1 MSENTTQAQHL
12 TELDFDISKI
22 PNQLEQIGKMTQKY
36 AEEISNNFLRT
47 TSDFVDFDKM
57 ANQLSGSAPTFK
69 RASEEVRQAIEGSF
83 SDLTGEQSIISD
95 IFSKEDIDE
104 AKKRLLSLLSAY
116 GRISKVKIDTD
127 SDNDTL
133 KAAVTSIDD
142 YGRSITEV
150 FKLQKQQLD
159 NATDSAEEYA
169 SAWQKVSSSITE
181 NREQQRKN
189 AEMQEKQIK
198 KNIAFLDAQIERQ
211 KDLTNKYSLNIGENS
226 DIAYQSKVLQG
237 QLEIIRNHV
246 QATKEFSEVEEKRIS
261 LISQKNKELERRYQV
276 EIKSERELAKEIETY
291 QKQKDDFYKRNI
303 SQFDLEIEKRKEES
317 RAFSQA
323 LREQMENEAQREKSL
338 KKNIDFI
345 DNLIEKQKDLNAKY
359 TVRHG
364 EDSKIAKDTR
374 EIQKQ
379 LEIIREQVKESKNFT
394 ESEKQRTEELI
405 KQSRELERQSK
416 TVTSDKPNTFLKSLD
431 AVKFLAVQKGAYLAE
446 EAIQKTLE
454 TLKSVEDQVVEITR
468 VFSDA
473 NVDMGNF
480 SKSMFNLAT
489 TYGRSFEDA
498 GEVVLRFAQAGEN
511 AEDSLKLAE
520 TALLAL
526 NTAELDVENSTNSL
540 IGIMQQ
546 WKMENEDFPLLI
558 DKINYTADNFAVT
571 SQDLVDGLLRSSSAA
586 KNAKLSFDETIG
598 VLTAM
603 REASGRTG
611 REVGNAL
618 NTLITYTQKAQMDGT
633 LEGLGFNVYTDKNKQ
648 TLKSVLD
655 MWKEMS
661 EVVTSGN
668 EDIVDALM
676 EQSDATSLLSDE
688 VANYAGL
695 TDELAKIRET
705 ENQLNKEAIT
715 DMEKQEI
722 YETGKTLRRNYF
734 IALLN
739 NMNKAQRVTND
750 LMYAEGH
757 SMNENAKYMDTL
769 TAKYNI
775 FIGSLREL
783 AQQAGESGLTDLAK
797 DALDLATGFNQ
808 MLKSVGGAQ
817 TALGIIL
824 SIILQIKSAKI
835 SEWTDD
841 LVSSISNVAK
851 ASKNLIP
858 AMQTAYKSGG
868 AFKAVMTGLWN
879 INPLRWYTTLTLAYT
894 GITAAIKKANEEA
907 EKNRQEIIENAK
919 AEQQRVKSLSE
930 LEAKYN
936 ALASVENRTAEQD
949 RAMLETSERL
959 KSSLGDRAKVLE
971 GLTVGTGEYNQKL
984 REQIE
989 LEENALKNSLISATN
1004 AAKESLEASI
1014 KSDAFGGIAGKL
1026 GFRDIGISLPIDE
1039 LYNDAGK
1046 LTEVGEALS
1055 KVMGGFAEI
1064 NTQLMGE
1071 KSGVPIL
1078 NRIFAPDDNSADEI
1092 LEYYD
1097 ALMLSKQALDAMT
1110 EGMSES
1116 EREAVLA
1123 SDSYNKIEDELSR
1136 LQQEGKVAAVVQAEV
1151 NKAFL
1156 DLKDSIPDSA
1166 SGFDEFIDKV
1176 MQSTGLGDSFKGVV
1190 EEMASQ
1196 SIPAFKNAVDE
1207 STGSVNELTE
1217 AQNRAAGAAKLL
1229 QDASQ
1234 AVDDLQSAYSTLIGV
1249 VDEYNQNGFV
1259 TVDTLQSLL
1268 SLSPQYIATLVNENG
1283 QLQLNREAYEKL
1295 AQAEYN
1301 EMYQATVRQ
1310 ALNIAVQFQEEQEAI
1325 DFFRGSVDATADST
1339 SVLTQALI
1347 EEGAAMLQSKG
1358 WTEEATTAME
1368 EYINTVGQIIG
1379 SVSKNFERSFP
1390 KPSGATRAYKAA
1402 STAAKSYY
1410 DQETEAFERM
1420 NRMGQKTTQQVVDFY
1435 RSMTKSGKVS
1445 ASERLKAEEKLFDA
1459 IKKQIQESLKLQ
1471 IEALNKQKQAINSV
1485 ADAQIEALNNRKES
1499 IENSYDSQRESLE
1512 SQKQAIEDAAN
1523 AELKQLDRVQ
1533 KAKDRA
1539 REREEYLRN
1548 RSEILE
1554 DLDSAKRR
1562 SGVDARRAEREA
1574 QKKLE
1579 ELDREYQE
1587 KLEDYDIEDQREA
1600 IEANKEAQLKAIEE
1614 QMEALDRWHDSSI
1627 ESIEDSIEA
1636 VEKQKEADLKA
1647 IDEKIDALNE
1657 KFSEQQ
1663 INMLAYQAMTNE
1675 ELYNQYV
1682 SQFIEPMANGM
1693 YDGFVQANDLM
1704 VDASVDYAQTMRS
1717 VYESELIQPITEEL
1731 SMMGNIIT
1739 EYSSKMSTMR
1749 KQLAEVES
1757 ASSERNAS
1765 SKSEYFNSR
1774 NELSVTNNN
1783 AIYNQFDANKM
1794 MNKVLGNVTDMFY
1807 KKKR

>member
-12 TELDFDISKI
+12 TELDFDVSKI
-22 PNQLEQIGKMTQKY
+22 PNQLEQIGKMTQSY
-36 AEEISNNFLRT
+36 AEEISNNFQRT
-47 TSDFVDFDKM
+47 TADLMDFTKV
-57 ANQLSGSAPTFK
+57 ANQLSGSAPAFK
-69 RASEEVRQAIEGSF
+69 RASEEVKQAIEGSF
-83 SDLTGEQSIISD
+83 SDLTGNQSIISN

-104 AKKRLLSLLSAY
+104 AKERLLSLLSVY

-127 SDNDTL
+127 GDSNTL

-142 YGRSITEV
+142 YGRSITKV
-150 FKLQKQQLD
+150 FKLQKKEIE
-159 NATDSAEEYA
+159 NAESDAKEY
-169 SAWQKVSSSITE
+169 SSVWEKVSSSITE
-181 NREQQRKN
+181 NKEQQRKN

-246 QATKEFSEVEEKRIS
+246 QLTKEFSEVEEKRIS

-276 EIKSERELAKEIETY
+276 EIKSERELAKEIETH

-303 SQFDLEIEKRKEES
+303 SQIDLEIEKRKEES

-359 TVRHG
+359 TSKHG
-364 EDSKIAKDTR
+364 EYSEFAKETR
-374 EIQKQ
+374 ELQKQ
-379 LEIIREQVKESKNFT
+379 LEIIKEQVEKNKEFT
-394 ESEKQRTEELI
+394 ESEKKQTEEII

-416 TVTSDKPNTFLKSLD
+416 TFTPDKPNTFLKSLD

-446 EAIQKTLE
+446 EAIQKTFE

-526 NTAELDVENSTNSL
+526 NTAELDVESSTNSL

-586 KNAKLSFDETIG
+586 KNAKMSFDETIG

-611 REVGNAL
+611 KEVGNAL

-633 LEGLGFNVYTDKNKQ
+633 LEGIGFNVYTDKNKQ
-648 TLKSVLD
+648 ALKSVLD

-739 NMNKAQRVTND
+739 NMNKAQEVTNE
-750 LMYAEGH
+750 LTKAEGH

-808 MLKSVGGAQ
+808 MLMSVGGAE

-894 GITAAIKKANEEA
+894 GITAAIKKSNEEA

-936 ALASVENRTAEQD
+936 ALAGVESRTAEQD
-949 RAMLETSERL
+949 QAMLETSEKL
-959 KSSLGDRAKVLE
+959 KSSLGDRAKALE
-971 GLTVGTGEYNQKL
+971 GLTVGTSEYNQKL

-989 LEENALKNSLISATN
+989 LEENSLKNSLISATK

-1014 KSDAFGGIAGKL
+1014 KSDSFGGIAGAL
-1026 GFRDIGISLPIDE
+1026 GFKDIGISLPTQE
-1039 LYNDAGK
+1039 LYEADG
-1046 LTEVGEALS
+1046 ALS
-1055 KVMGGFAEI
+1055 SIGNSLSEIMGGFSDMQSRWGDGGI
-1064 NTQLMGE
+1064 G
-1071 KSGVPIL
+1071 KF
-1078 NRIFAPDDNSADEI
+1078 FAPDDNTADEI

-1097 ALMLSKQALDAMT
+1097 ALMLSKQALNAMT

-1116 EREAVLA
+1116 EREAFLA
-1123 SDSYNKIEDELSR
+1123 SETYRAISEELSK
-1136 LQQEGKVAAVVQAEV
+1136 LEQEGKVAAVVQAEV

-1156 DLKDSIPDSA
+1156 DLKGSIPDSA
-1166 SGFDEFIDKV
+1166 SGFDEFVDKV
-1176 MQSTGLGDSFKGVV
+1176 MESTGLGESFKGVV
-1190 EEMASQ
+1190 EEMAKQ
-1196 SIPAFKNAVDE
+1196 TIPVFKSAVDE
-1207 STGSVNELTE
+1207 ASGSVSELTE

-1229 QDASQ
+1229 QDASK

-1249 VDEYNQNGFV
+1249 VNEYNQNGFV

-1268 SLSPQYIATLVNENG
+1268 SLSPQYIATLIDENG
-1283 QLQLNREAYEKL
+1283 QLQLNTEAYEKL

-1325 DFFRGSVDATADST
+1325 DFFRGSVDSAADST

-1347 EEGAAMLQSKG
+1347 QEGAAMLQSKG
-1358 WTEEATTAME
+1358 WTEEATAAME
-1368 EYINTVGQIIG
+1368 DYINTVGKIIG

-1435 RSMTKSGKVS
+1435 RSMTKSGKIS

-1471 IEALNKQKQAINSV
+1471 IAALNKQKDAINSL
-1485 ADAQIEALNNRKES
+1485 ADSQIESLNNRKES
-1499 IENSYDSQRESLE
+1499 IEDSYDSQRESLE
-1512 SQKQAIEDAAN
+1512 SQKQAIEDAAD

-1539 REREEYLRN
+1539 REREDYLRN

-1614 QMEALDRWHDSSI
+1614 QMDALDRWHDSSI

-1731 SMMGNIIT
+1731 SMMGNIVN
-1739 EYSSKMSTMR
+1739 EYSSKISGIK

-1757 ASSERNAS
+1757 SKKPNMA

>member
-69 RASEEVRQAIEGSF
+69 RASEEVRQAIEGGF
-83 SDLTGEQSIISD
+83 SDLTEEQSIISD

-104 AKKRLLSLLSAY
+104 AKERLLSLLSVY

-150 FKLQKQQLD
+150 FKLQKRQID
-159 NATDSAEEYA
+159 NAKDDVKEYA
-169 SAWQKVSSSITE
+169 SVWQKVSSSITE

-198 KNIAFLDAQIERQ
+198 KNISFLDAQ
-211 KDLTNKYSLNIGENS
+211 
-226 DIAYQSKVLQG
+226 
-237 QLEIIRNHV
+237 
-246 QATKEFSEVEEKRIS
+246 
-261 LISQKNKELERRYQV
+261 
-276 EIKSERELAKEIETY
+276 
-291 QKQKDDFYKRNI
+291 
-303 SQFDLEIEKRKEES
+303 
-317 RAFSQA
+317 
-323 LREQMENEAQREKSL
+323 
-338 KKNIDFI
+338 
-345 DNLIEKQKDLNAKY
+345 IEKQKDLNAKY

-446 EAIQKTLE
+446 EAIQKTFE

-489 TYGRSFEDA
+489 SYGRSFEDA

-540 IGIMQQ
+540 IGIMRQ

-648 TLKSVLD
+648 ALKSVLD

-668 EDIVDALM
+668 KDIVDALM

-783 AQQAGESGLTDLAK
+783 AQQAGESGLMDLAK
-797 DALDLATGFNQ
+797 DALDLATGFNH
-808 MLKSVGGAQ
+808 MLKSIGGVE
-817 TALGIIL
+817 TALGIFL
-824 SIILQIKSAKI
+824 SIILQIKSADI
-835 SEWTDD
+835 SKWTEGLYEKVFDVG
-841 LVSSISNVAK
+841 VSFEK
-851 ASKNLIP
+851 
-858 AMQTAYKSGG
+858 
-868 AFKAVMTGLWN
+868 
-879 INPLRWYTTLTLAYT
+879 LTLEMKKAQKAGGTFSAIATGITKIPITSWVSAGILVYT

-959 KSSLGDRAKVLE
+959 KSSLGDRAKALE

-989 LEENALKNSLISATN
+989 LSNEASRVELQKGLDSAR
-1004 AAKESLEASI
+1004 ESLEASL
-1014 KSDAFGGIAGKL
+1014 KSTALGGIAGKL
-1026 GFRDIGISLPIDE
+1026 GVYRGDLSYTVRLTNVDE
-1039 LYNDAGK
+1039 VEETTGK
-1046 LTEVGEALS
+1046 LTELGQILSDLGLIEGERKPGQS
-1055 KVMGGFAEI
+1055 WTI
-1064 NTQLMGE
+1064 
-1071 KSGVPIL
+1071 VPDSL
-1078 NRIFAPDDNSADEI
+1078 DSDGM

-1097 ALMLSKQALDAMT
+1097 SVSKALEKVDELGES
-1110 EGMSES
+1110 MSEAEIS
-1116 EREAVLA
+1116 AITSSSTYKSLTEIL
-1123 SDSYNKIEDELSR
+1123 KTMDE
-1136 LQQEGKVAAVVQAEV
+1136 EGKVAAVVQAEV

-1190 EEMASQ
+1190 EKMASQ
-1196 SIPAFKNAVDE
+1196 SIPVFKNAVDE
-1207 STGSVNELTE
+1207 ASGSVNELTE

-1325 DFFRGSVDATADST
+1325 DFFRGSVDQTTDST
-1339 SVLTQALI
+1339 SALTQALI
-1347 EEGAAMLQSKG
+1347 QEGAAMLQSKG

-1512 SQKQAIEDAAN
+1512 SQKQAIEDAAD

-1554 DLDSAKRR
+1554 DLDSARRR

-1627 ESIEDSIEA
+1627 ESIEDSIKA

-1647 IDEKIDALNE
+1647 IDEKINALNE

-1757 ASSERNAS
+1757 ASNERNAS

>member
-36 AEEISNNFLRT
+36 AEEISDNFRRM

-69 RASEEVRQAIEGSF
+69 RASEEVRQAIEGGF

-104 AKKRLLSLLSAY
+104 AKERLLSLLSVY

-133 KAAVTSIDD
+133 KATVISIDD

-169 SAWQKVSSSITE
+169 SVWQKVSSSITE

-323 LREQMENEAQREKSL
+323 LREQMENEAQREKTL
-338 KKNIDFI
+338 KKNIAFI

-364 EDSKIAKDTR
+364 EDSQIAKETR
-374 EIQKQ
+374 ELQKQ
-379 LEIIREQVKESKNFT
+379 LEIIKEQIEKNKEFT
-394 ESEKQRTEELI
+394 ESEKKQTEEII

-416 TVTSDKPNTFLKSLD
+416 TFTPDKPNTFLKSLD

-446 EAIQKTLE
+446 EAIQKTFE

-489 TYGRSFEDA
+489 SYGRSFEDA

-540 IGIMQQ
+540 IGIMRQ

-648 TLKSVLD
+648 ALKSVLD

-661 EVVTSGN
+661 AVVTSGN
-668 EDIVDALM
+668 KDIVDALM

-739 NMNKAQRVTND
+739 SMNKAQEVTNE
-750 LMYAEGH
+750 LTKAEGH

-783 AQQAGESGLTDLAK
+783 AQQAGESGLMDLAK

-808 MLKSVGGAQ
+808 MLKSVGGVE
-817 TALGIIL
+817 TALGIFL

-835 SEWTDD
+835 SEWTED
-841 LVSSISNVAK
+841 LTKSVLGVGKSF
-851 ASKNLIP
+851 KNLSVV
-858 AMQTAYKSGG
+858 MNTAYKSGG
-868 AFKAVMTGLWN
+868 AFGAIATGITKIPIGSWLAVG
-879 INPLRWYTTLTLAYT
+879 TLAYT

-919 AEQQRVKSLSE
+919 AEQQRANSLSE

-936 ALASVENRTAEQD
+936 ALASVESRTAEQD
-949 RAMLETSERL
+949 REMLEVNERL

-989 LEENALKNSLISATN
+989 LEKNALKNSLVDAITAS
-1004 AAKESLEASI
+1004 KESLEASI
-1014 KSDAFGGIAGKL
+1014 KSDSFGGISGAL
-1026 GFRDIGISLPIDE
+1026 GFKDIGISLPTQE
-1039 LYNDAGK
+1039 LYEADGALSNIGKSLSEIMGSFSDMKSRWGDAGIGK
-1046 LTEVGEALS
+1046 
-1055 KVMGGFAEI
+1055 F
-1064 NTQLMGE
+1064 
-1071 KSGVPIL
+1071 
-1078 NRIFAPDDNSADEI
+1078 FAPDDSTADSI
-1092 LEYYD
+1092 MQYYD
-1097 ALMLSKQALDAMT
+1097 SLSLSKQALDAMT

-1116 EREAVLA
+1116 EREAFLA
-1123 SDSYNKIEDELSR
+1123 SETYRAVSDELSR
-1136 LQQEGKVAAVVQAEV
+1136 LEQEGKVAAVVQAEV

-1166 SGFDEFIDKV
+1166 SGFNEFIDKV
-1176 MQSTGLGDSFKGVV
+1176 MQSTGLGESFRGVV
-1190 EEMASQ
+1190 EQMASQ

-1217 AQNRAAGAAKLL
+1217 AQNKAAGAAKLL
-1229 QDASQ
+1229 QDASK

-1325 DFFRGSVDATADST
+1325 DFFRGSVDQTTDST
-1339 SVLTQALI
+1339 SALTQALI
-1347 EEGAAMLQSKG
+1347 QEGAAMLQSKG

-1512 SQKQAIEDAAN
+1512 SQKQAIEDAAD

-1627 ESIEDSIEA
+1627 ESIEDSIKA

-1647 IDEKIDALNE
+1647 IDEKINALNE

-1757 ASSERNAS
+1757 ASNERNAS

>member
-12 TELDFDISKI
+12 TELDFDVSKI

-57 ANQLSGSAPTFK
+57 ANQLSGSVPTFK

-83 SDLTGEQSIISD
+83 SDLTGEQSVISN
-95 IFSKEDIDE
+95 IFSKEDIDK
-104 AKKRLLSLLSAY
+104 AKEELLDLLSAY

-150 FKLQKQQLD
+150 FKLQKRQID
-159 NATDSAEEYA
+159 NAKDDVKEYA
-169 SAWQKVSSSITE
+169 SVWQKVSGSITE

-198 KNIAFLDAQIERQ
+198 KNISFLDAQ
-211 KDLTNKYSLNIGENS
+211 
-226 DIAYQSKVLQG
+226 
-237 QLEIIRNHV
+237 
-246 QATKEFSEVEEKRIS
+246 
-261 LISQKNKELERRYQV
+261 
-276 EIKSERELAKEIETY
+276 
-291 QKQKDDFYKRNI
+291 
-303 SQFDLEIEKRKEES
+303 
-317 RAFSQA
+317 
-323 LREQMENEAQREKSL
+323 
-338 KKNIDFI
+338 
-345 DNLIEKQKDLNAKY
+345 IEKQKDLNAKY
-359 TVRHG
+359 TSKHG
-364 EDSKIAKDTR
+364 EYSEFAKETR
-374 EIQKQ
+374 ELQKQ
-379 LEIIREQVKESKNFT
+379 LEIIKEQVEKNKEFT
-394 ESEKQRTEELI
+394 ESEKKQTEEII

-446 EAIQKTLE
+446 EAIQKTFE

-511 AEDSLKLAE
+511 AEDSLKFAE

-648 TLKSVLD
+648 ALKSVLD

-661 EVVTSGN
+661 AVVTSGN
-668 EDIVDALM
+668 EGIVDALM

-739 NMNKAQRVTND
+739 NMNKAQEVTNE
-750 LMYAEGH
+750 LTKAEGH

-783 AQQAGESGLTDLAK
+783 AQQAGESGLMDLAK

-808 MLKSVGGAQ
+808 MLKSVGGAE
-817 TALGIIL
+817 TALGIVL
-824 SIILQIKSAKI
+824 SIILKIKSAKI
-835 SEWTDD
+835 SEWTNGLKDSLLD
-841 LVSSISNVAK
+841 TGKGFKDFIWYLSTAQKEMGNFKGTAFALSGIPI
-851 ASKNLIP
+851 ASWL
-858 AMQTAYKSGG
+858 
-868 AFKAVMTGLWN
+868 AVG
-879 INPLRWYTTLTLAYT
+879 TLAYT
-894 GITAAIKKANEEA
+894 GITAAIKKSNEEA

-919 AEQQRVKSLSE
+919 AEQQRANSLSE

-936 ALASVENRTAEQD
+936 ALASVESRTAEQD
-949 RAMLETSERL
+949 REMLEVNERL

-989 LEENALKNSLISATN
+989 LEKNALKNSLVGAITAS
-1004 AAKESLEASI
+1004 KESLEASI
-1014 KSDAFGGIAGKL
+1014 KSDSFGGISGAL
-1026 GFRDIGISLPIDE
+1026 GFKDIGISLPTQE
-1039 LYNDAGK
+1039 LYEADGALSNIGKSLSEIMGSFSDMKSRWGDAGIGK
-1046 LTEVGEALS
+1046 
-1055 KVMGGFAEI
+1055 F
-1064 NTQLMGE
+1064 
-1071 KSGVPIL
+1071 
-1078 NRIFAPDDNSADEI
+1078 FAPDDSTADSI
-1092 LEYYD
+1092 MQYYD
-1097 ALMLSKQALDAMT
+1097 SLSLSKQALDAMT
-1110 EGMSES
+1110 EGISES
-1116 EREAVLA
+1116 EREAFLA
-1123 SDSYNKIEDELSR
+1123 SETYRAVSDELSR
-1136 LQQEGKVAAVVQAEV
+1136 LEREGKVAAVAQAEI
-1151 NKAFL
+1151 NQAFL

-1176 MQSTGLGDSFKGVV
+1176 MQSTGLGESFRSVV
-1190 EEMASQ
+1190 EQMASQ
-1196 SIPAFKNAVDE
+1196 SIPVFKNAVDE
-1207 STGSVNELTE
+1207 ASGSVSELTE

-1229 QDASQ
+1229 QDASK

-1325 DFFRGSVDATADST
+1325 DFFRGSVDKTADST

-1347 EEGAAMLQSKG
+1347 QEGAAMLQSKG

-1512 SQKQAIEDAAN
+1512 SQKQAIEDAAD

-1627 ESIEDSIEA
+1627 ESIEDSIKA
-1636 VEKQKEADLKA
+1636 IEKQKEADLKA

-1757 ASSERNAS
+1757 ASNERNAS

>member
-83 SDLTGEQSIISD
+83 SDLTGEQSIISN

-104 AKKRLLSLLSAY
+104 AKERLLSLLSVY

-150 FKLQKQQLD
+150 FKLQKRQID
-159 NATDSAEEYA
+159 NAKDDVKEYA
-169 SAWQKVSSSITE
+169 SVWQKVSSSITE

-198 KNIAFLDAQIERQ
+198 KNISFLDAQ
-211 KDLTNKYSLNIGENS
+211 
-226 DIAYQSKVLQG
+226 
-237 QLEIIRNHV
+237 
-246 QATKEFSEVEEKRIS
+246 
-261 LISQKNKELERRYQV
+261 
-276 EIKSERELAKEIETY
+276 
-291 QKQKDDFYKRNI
+291 
-303 SQFDLEIEKRKEES
+303 
-317 RAFSQA
+317 
-323 LREQMENEAQREKSL
+323 
-338 KKNIDFI
+338 
-345 DNLIEKQKDLNAKY
+345 IEKQKDLNAKY
-359 TVRHG
+359 TSKHG
-364 EDSKIAKDTR
+364 EYSEFAKETR
-374 EIQKQ
+374 ELQKQ
-379 LEIIREQVKESKNFT
+379 LEIIKEQVEKNKEFT
-394 ESEKQRTEELI
+394 ESEKKQTEEII

-416 TVTSDKPNTFLKSLD
+416 TFTPDKPNTFLKSLD

-446 EAIQKTLE
+446 EAIQKTFE

-540 IGIMQQ
+540 IGIMRQ

-648 TLKSVLD
+648 ALKSVLD

-668 EDIVDALM
+668 KDIVDALM

-783 AQQAGESGLTDLAK
+783 AQQAGESGLMDLAK

-808 MLKSVGGAQ
+808 MLMSVGGVE
-817 TALGIIL
+817 TALGIFL
-824 SIILQIKSAKI
+824 SIILQIKSADI
-835 SEWTDD
+835 SKWAEGLYEKVFDVG
-841 LVSSISNVAK
+841 VSFEK
-851 ASKNLIP
+851 
-858 AMQTAYKSGG
+858 
-868 AFKAVMTGLWN
+868 
-879 INPLRWYTTLTLAYT
+879 LTLEMKKAQKAGGTFSAIATGITKIPITSWVSAGILVYT

-949 RAMLETSERL
+949 RAMLETNERL

-989 LEENALKNSLISATN
+989 LSNEASRVELQKGLDSAR
-1004 AAKESLEASI
+1004 ESLEASL
-1014 KSDAFGGIAGKL
+1014 KSTALGGIAGKL
-1026 GFRDIGISLPIDE
+1026 GVYRGDLSYTVRLTNVDE
-1039 LYNDAGK
+1039 VEETTGK
-1046 LTEVGEALS
+1046 LTELGQILSDLGLIEGERKPGQS
-1055 KVMGGFAEI
+1055 WTI
-1064 NTQLMGE
+1064 
-1071 KSGVPIL
+1071 VPDSL
-1078 NRIFAPDDNSADEI
+1078 DSDGM

-1097 ALMLSKQALDAMT
+1097 SVSKALEKVDELGES
-1110 EGMSES
+1110 MSEAEIS
-1116 EREAVLA
+1116 AITSSSTYKSLTEIL
-1123 SDSYNKIEDELSR
+1123 KTMDE
-1136 LQQEGKVAAVVQAEV
+1136 EGKVAAVVQAEV

-1166 SGFDEFIDKV
+1166 SGFNEFIDKV
-1176 MQSTGLGDSFKGVV
+1176 MQSTGLGKSFRGVV
-1190 EEMASQ
+1190 EKMASQ
-1196 SIPAFKNAVDE
+1196 SIPVFKNAVDE
-1207 STGSVNELTE
+1207 ASGSVSELTE

-1229 QDASQ
+1229 QDASK

-1325 DFFRGSVDATADST
+1325 DFFRGSVDQTTDST
-1339 SVLTQALI
+1339 SALTQALI
-1347 EEGAAMLQSKG
+1347 QEGAAMLQSKG

-1512 SQKQAIEDAAN
+1512 SQKQAIEDAAD

-1627 ESIEDSIEA
+1627 ESIEDSIKA

-1647 IDEKIDALNE
+1647 IDEKINALNE

>member
-12 TELDFDISKI
+12 TELDFDVSKI

-36 AEEISNNFLRT
+36 AEEISNNFRRT

-57 ANQLSGSAPTFK
+57 ANQLSGSTPTFK

-104 AKKRLLSLLSAY
+104 AKERLLSLLSVY

-127 SDNDTL
+127 SENDTL

-169 SAWQKVSSSITE
+169 SVWQKVSSSITE

-198 KNIAFLDAQIERQ
+198 KNISFLDAQ
-211 KDLTNKYSLNIGENS
+211 
-226 DIAYQSKVLQG
+226 
-237 QLEIIRNHV
+237 
-246 QATKEFSEVEEKRIS
+246 
-261 LISQKNKELERRYQV
+261 
-276 EIKSERELAKEIETY
+276 
-291 QKQKDDFYKRNI
+291 
-303 SQFDLEIEKRKEES
+303 
-317 RAFSQA
+317 
-323 LREQMENEAQREKSL
+323 
-338 KKNIDFI
+338 
-345 DNLIEKQKDLNAKY
+345 IEKQKDLNAKY
-359 TVRHG
+359 TSKHG
-364 EDSKIAKDTR
+364 EYSEFAKETR
-374 EIQKQ
+374 ELQKQ
-379 LEIIREQVKESKNFT
+379 LEIIKEQVEKNKEFT
-394 ESEKQRTEELI
+394 ESEKKQTEEII

-416 TVTSDKPNTFLKSLD
+416 TFTPDKPNTFLKSLD

-446 EAIQKTLE
+446 EAIQKTFE

-489 TYGRSFEDA
+489 SYGRSFEDA

-540 IGIMQQ
+540 IGIMRQ

-648 TLKSVLD
+648 ALKSVLD

-668 EDIVDALM
+668 KDIVDALM

-739 NMNKAQRVTND
+739 SMNKAQEVTNE
-750 LMYAEGH
+750 LTKAEGH

-783 AQQAGESGLTDLAK
+783 AQQAGESGLMDLAK

-808 MLKSVGGAQ
+808 MLKSIGGVE
-817 TALGIIL
+817 TALGIFL
-824 SIILQIKSAKI
+824 SIILQIKSADI
-835 SEWTDD
+835 SKWTEGLYEKVFDVG
-841 LVSSISNVAK
+841 VSFEK
-851 ASKNLIP
+851 
-858 AMQTAYKSGG
+858 
-868 AFKAVMTGLWN
+868 
-879 INPLRWYTTLTLAYT
+879 LTLEMKKAQKAGGTFSAIATGITKIPITSWVSAGILVYT

-930 LEAKYN
+930 LESKYN
-936 ALASVENRTAEQD
+936 ALASVESRTAEQD
-949 RAMLETSERL
+949 REMLETSERL

-989 LEENALKNSLISATN
+989 LSNEASRVELQKGLDSAR
-1004 AAKESLEASI
+1004 ESLEASL
-1014 KSDAFGGIAGKL
+1014 KSTALGGIAGKL
-1026 GFRDIGISLPIDE
+1026 GVYRGDLSYTVRLTNVDE
-1039 LYNDAGK
+1039 VEETTGK
-1046 LTEVGEALS
+1046 LTELGQILSDLGLIEGERKPGQS
-1055 KVMGGFAEI
+1055 WTI
-1064 NTQLMGE
+1064 
-1071 KSGVPIL
+1071 
-1078 NRIFAPDDNSADEI
+1078 APDSLDSDGM

-1097 ALMLSKQALDAMT
+1097 SVSRALEKVDELGES
-1110 EGMSES
+1110 MSEAEIS
-1116 EREAVLA
+1116 AITSSSTYKSLTEIL
-1123 SDSYNKIEDELSR
+1123 KTMDE
-1136 LQQEGKVAAVVQAEV
+1136 EGKVAAVVQAEV

-1166 SGFDEFIDKV
+1166 SGFNEFIDKV
-1176 MQSTGLGDSFKGVV
+1176 MQSTGLGESFRGVV
-1190 EEMASQ
+1190 EQMASQ

-1229 QDASQ
+1229 QDASK

-1325 DFFRGSVDATADST
+1325 DFFRGSVDQTTDST
-1339 SVLTQALI
+1339 SALTQALI
-1347 EEGAAMLQSKG
+1347 QEGAAMLQSKG

-1512 SQKQAIEDAAN
+1512 SQKQAIEDAAD

-1627 ESIEDSIEA
+1627 ESIEDSIKA

-1647 IDEKIDALNE
+1647 IDEKINALNE

-1757 ASSERNAS
+1757 ASNERNAS

>member
-36 AEEISNNFLRT
+36 AEEISNNFQRT
-47 TSDFVDFDKM
+47 TTDFMDFNKL

-69 RASEEVRQAIEGSF
+69 RASEEVRQAIEGGF

-104 AKKRLLSLLSAY
+104 AKERLLSLLSVY

-159 NATDSAEEYA
+159 NATDDAEEYA
-169 SAWQKVSSSITE
+169 SVWQKVSSSIIE

-198 KNIAFLDAQIERQ
+198 KNIAFLDAQIE
-211 KDLTNKYSLNIGENS
+211 
-226 DIAYQSKVLQG
+226 
-237 QLEIIRNHV
+237 
-246 QATKEFSEVEEKRIS
+246 
-261 LISQKNKELERRYQV
+261 
-276 EIKSERELAKEIETY
+276 
-291 QKQKDDFYKRNI
+291 
-303 SQFDLEIEKRKEES
+303 
-317 RAFSQA
+317 
-323 LREQMENEAQREKSL
+323 
-338 KKNIDFI
+338 
-345 DNLIEKQKDLNAKY
+345 KQKDLNAKY
-359 TVRHG
+359 TSKHG
-364 EDSKIAKDTR
+364 EYSEFAKETR
-374 EIQKQ
+374 ELQKQ
-379 LEIIREQVKESKNFT
+379 LEIIKEQVEKNKEFT
-394 ESEKQRTEELI
+394 ESEKKQTEEII

-416 TVTSDKPNTFLKSLD
+416 TFTPDKPNTFLKSLD

-446 EAIQKTLE
+446 EAIQKTFE

-473 NVDMGNF
+473 NVDMSNF

-489 TYGRSFEDA
+489 SYGRSFEDA

-540 IGIMQQ
+540 IGIMRQ

-648 TLKSVLD
+648 ALKSVLD

-661 EVVTSGN
+661 AVVTSGN

-739 NMNKAQRVTND
+739 SMNKAQEVTNE
-750 LMYAEGH
+750 LTKAEGH

-783 AQQAGESGLTDLAK
+783 AQQAGESGLMDLAK

-808 MLKSVGGAQ
+808 MLKSVGGVE
-817 TALGIIL
+817 TALGIFL
-824 SIILQIKSAKI
+824 SIILQIKSADI
-835 SEWTDD
+835 SKWTEGLYEKVFDVG
-841 LVSSISNVAK
+841 VSFEK
-851 ASKNLIP
+851 
-858 AMQTAYKSGG
+858 
-868 AFKAVMTGLWN
+868 
-879 INPLRWYTTLTLAYT
+879 LTLEMKKAQKAGGTFSAIATGITKIPITSWVSAGILVYT

-989 LEENALKNSLISATN
+989 LSNEASRVELQKGLDSAR
-1004 AAKESLEASI
+1004 ESLEASL
-1014 KSDAFGGIAGKL
+1014 KSTALGGIAGKL
-1026 GFRDIGISLPIDE
+1026 GVYRGDLSYTVRLTNVDE
-1039 LYNDAGK
+1039 VEETTGK
-1046 LTEVGEALS
+1046 LTELGQILSDLGLIEGERKPGQS
-1055 KVMGGFAEI
+1055 WTI
-1064 NTQLMGE
+1064 
-1071 KSGVPIL
+1071 VPDSL
-1078 NRIFAPDDNSADEI
+1078 DSDGM

-1097 ALMLSKQALDAMT
+1097 SVSKALEKVDELGES
-1110 EGMSES
+1110 MSEAEIS
-1116 EREAVLA
+1116 AITSSSTYKSLTEIL
-1123 SDSYNKIEDELSR
+1123 KTMDE
-1136 LQQEGKVAAVVQAEV
+1136 EGKVAAVVQAEV

-1166 SGFDEFIDKV
+1166 SGFNEFIDKV
-1176 MQSTGLGDSFKGVV
+1176 MQSTRLGESFRGVV
-1190 EEMASQ
+1190 EQMASQ

-1229 QDASQ
+1229 QDASK

-1310 ALNIAVQFQEEQEAI
+1310 ALNIAVQFQEEQQAI

-1339 SVLTQALI
+1339 SALTQALI

-1512 SQKQAIEDAAN
+1512 SQKQAIEDAAD

-1627 ESIEDSIEA
+1627 ESIEDSIKA

-1647 IDEKIDALNE
+1647 IDEKINALNE

-1757 ASSERNAS
+1757 ASNERKAS

>member
-69 RASEEVRQAIEGSF
+69 RASEEVRQAIEDGF

-104 AKKRLLSLLSAY
+104 AKERLLSLLSVY

-150 FKLQKQQLD
+150 FKLQKRQID
-159 NATDSAEEYA
+159 NAKDDVKEYA
-169 SAWQKVSSSITE
+169 SVWQKVSSSITE

-198 KNIAFLDAQIERQ
+198 KNISFLDAQ
-211 KDLTNKYSLNIGENS
+211 
-226 DIAYQSKVLQG
+226 
-237 QLEIIRNHV
+237 
-246 QATKEFSEVEEKRIS
+246 
-261 LISQKNKELERRYQV
+261 
-276 EIKSERELAKEIETY
+276 
-291 QKQKDDFYKRNI
+291 
-303 SQFDLEIEKRKEES
+303 
-317 RAFSQA
+317 
-323 LREQMENEAQREKSL
+323 
-338 KKNIDFI
+338 
-345 DNLIEKQKDLNAKY
+345 IEKQKDLNAKY
-359 TVRHG
+359 TSKHG
-364 EDSKIAKDTR
+364 EYSEFAKETR
-374 EIQKQ
+374 ELQKQ
-379 LEIIREQVKESKNFT
+379 LEIIKEQVEKNKEFT
-394 ESEKQRTEELI
+394 ESEKKQTEEII

-416 TVTSDKPNTFLKSLD
+416 TFTPDKPNTFLKSLD

-446 EAIQKTLE
+446 EAIQKTFE

-511 AEDSLKLAE
+511 AEDSLKFAE

-540 IGIMQQ
+540 IGIMRQ

-648 TLKSVLD
+648 ALKSVLD

-661 EVVTSGN
+661 AVVTSGN

-750 LMYAEGH
+750 LMYAEGY

-783 AQQAGESGLTDLAK
+783 AQQAGESGLMDLAK
-797 DALDLATGFNQ
+797 DALDLATGFNH
-808 MLKSVGGAQ
+808 MLKSIGGVE
-817 TALGIIL
+817 TALGIFF
-824 SIILQIKSAKI
+824 SIILQIKSADI
-835 SEWTDD
+835 SKWTEGLYEKVFDVG
-841 LVSSISNVAK
+841 VSFEK
-851 ASKNLIP
+851 
-858 AMQTAYKSGG
+858 
-868 AFKAVMTGLWN
+868 
-879 INPLRWYTTLTLAYT
+879 LTLEMKKAQKAGGTFSAIATGITKIPITSWVSAGILVYT

-989 LEENALKNSLISATN
+989 LSNEASRVELQKGLDSAR
-1004 AAKESLEASI
+1004 ESLEASL
-1014 KSDAFGGIAGKL
+1014 KSTALGGIAGKL
-1026 GFRDIGISLPIDE
+1026 GVYRGDLSYTVRLTNVDE
-1039 LYNDAGK
+1039 VEETTGK
-1046 LTEVGEALS
+1046 LTELGQILSDLGLIEGERKPGQS
-1055 KVMGGFAEI
+1055 WTI
-1064 NTQLMGE
+1064 
-1071 KSGVPIL
+1071 
-1078 NRIFAPDDNSADEI
+1078 APDSLDSDGM

-1097 ALMLSKQALDAMT
+1097 SVSRALEKVDELGES
-1110 EGMSES
+1110 MSEAEIS
-1116 EREAVLA
+1116 AITSSSTYKSLTEILKTMNE
-1123 SDSYNKIEDELSR
+1123 
-1136 LQQEGKVAAVVQAEV
+1136 EGKVAAVVQAEV

-1166 SGFDEFIDKV
+1166 SGFNEFIDKV
-1176 MQSTGLGDSFKGVV
+1176 MQSTGLGESFRGVV
-1190 EEMASQ
+1190 EQMASQ

-1229 QDASQ
+1229 QDASK

-1268 SLSPQYIATLVNENG
+1268 SLSPQHIATLVNENG

-1358 WTEEATTAME
+1358 WTEEAKTAME

-1379 SVSKNFERSFP
+1379 SMSKNFERSFP

-1512 SQKQAIEDAAN
+1512 SQKQAIEDAAD

-1627 ESIEDSIEA
+1627 ESIEDSIKA

-1757 ASSERNAS
+1757 ASNERKSS

>member
-57 ANQLSGSAPTFK
+57 ANQLSGSAPAFK

-83 SDLTGEQSIISD
+83 SDLTGEQSIISN

-104 AKKRLLSLLSAY
+104 AKERLLSLLSVY

-150 FKLQKQQLD
+150 FKLQKRQID
-159 NATDSAEEYA
+159 NAKDDVKEYA
-169 SAWQKVSSSITE
+169 SVWQKVSSSITE

-198 KNIAFLDAQIERQ
+198 KNISFLDAQ
-211 KDLTNKYSLNIGENS
+211 
-226 DIAYQSKVLQG
+226 
-237 QLEIIRNHV
+237 
-246 QATKEFSEVEEKRIS
+246 
-261 LISQKNKELERRYQV
+261 
-276 EIKSERELAKEIETY
+276 
-291 QKQKDDFYKRNI
+291 
-303 SQFDLEIEKRKEES
+303 
-317 RAFSQA
+317 
-323 LREQMENEAQREKSL
+323 
-338 KKNIDFI
+338 
-345 DNLIEKQKDLNAKY
+345 IEKQKDLNAKY
-359 TVRHG
+359 TSKHG
-364 EDSKIAKDTR
+364 EYSEFAKETR
-374 EIQKQ
+374 ELQKQ
-379 LEIIREQVKESKNFT
+379 LEIIKEQVEKNKEFT
-394 ESEKQRTEELI
+394 ESEKKQTEEII

-416 TVTSDKPNTFLKSLD
+416 TFTPDKPNTFLKSLD

-446 EAIQKTLE
+446 EAIQKTFE

-489 TYGRSFEDA
+489 SYGRSFEDA

-540 IGIMQQ
+540 IGIMRQ

-586 KNAKLSFDETIG
+586 KNAKMSFDETVG

-648 TLKSVLD
+648 ALKSVLD

-661 EVVTSGN
+661 AVVTSGN

-783 AQQAGESGLTDLAK
+783 AQQAGESGLMDLAK

-808 MLKSVGGAQ
+808 MLMSVGGVE
-817 TALGIIL
+817 TALGIFL
-824 SIILQIKSAKI
+824 SIILQIKSADI
-835 SEWTDD
+835 SKWAEGLYEKVFDVG
-841 LVSSISNVAK
+841 VSFEK
-851 ASKNLIP
+851 
-858 AMQTAYKSGG
+858 
-868 AFKAVMTGLWN
+868 
-879 INPLRWYTTLTLAYT
+879 LTLEMKKAQKAGGTFSAIATGITKIPITSWVSAGILVYT

-989 LEENALKNSLISATN
+989 LSNEASRVELQKGLDSAR
-1004 AAKESLEASI
+1004 ESLEASL
-1014 KSDAFGGIAGKL
+1014 KSTALGGIAGKL
-1026 GFRDIGISLPIDE
+1026 GVYRGDLSYTVRLTNVDE
-1039 LYNDAGK
+1039 VEETTGK
-1046 LTEVGEALS
+1046 LTELGQILSDLGLIEGERKPGQS
-1055 KVMGGFAEI
+1055 WTI
-1064 NTQLMGE
+1064 
-1071 KSGVPIL
+1071 
-1078 NRIFAPDDNSADEI
+1078 APDSLDSDGM

-1097 ALMLSKQALDAMT
+1097 SVSRALEKVDELGES
-1110 EGMSES
+1110 MSEAEIS
-1116 EREAVLA
+1116 AITSSSTYKSLTEIL
-1123 SDSYNKIEDELSR
+1123 KTMDE
-1136 LQQEGKVAAVVQAEV
+1136 EGKVAAVVQAEV

-1166 SGFDEFIDKV
+1166 SGFNEFIDKV
-1176 MQSTGLGDSFKGVV
+1176 MQSTGLGESFKGVV
-1190 EEMASQ
+1190 EKMASQ
-1196 SIPAFKNAVDE
+1196 SIPVFKNAVDE
-1207 STGSVNELTE
+1207 ASGSVNELTE

-1229 QDASQ
+1229 QDASK

-1325 DFFRGSVDATADST
+1325 DFFRGSVDQTTDST
-1339 SVLTQALI
+1339 SALTQALI
-1347 EEGAAMLQSKG
+1347 QEGAAMLQSKG

-1368 EYINTVGQIIG
+1368 EYIKTMGKIIG
-1379 SVSKNFERSFP
+1379 SVADNFKNSFP
-1390 KPSGATRAYKAA
+1390 KPSGATGAYKAA
-1402 STAAKSYY
+1402 SAAAKSYY

-1471 IEALNKQKQAINSV
+1471 IEALNKQKDAINSL
-1485 ADAQIEALNNRKES
+1485 ADAQIESLNNRKES
-1499 IENSYDSQRESLE
+1499 IEDSYDSQRESLE
-1512 SQKQAIEDAAN
+1512 SQKQAIEDAAD

-1627 ESIEDSIEA
+1627 ESIEDSIKA
-1636 VEKQKEADLKA
+1636 IEKQKEADLKA
-1647 IDEKIDALNE
+1647 IDEKINALNE

-1757 ASSERNAS
+1757 ASNERKSS

>member
-12 TELDFDISKI
+12 TELDFDVSKI

-36 AEEISNNFLRT
+36 AEEISNNFRRT

-83 SDLTGEQSIISD
+83 SGLTGEQSIISN
-95 IFSKEDIDE
+95 IFSKEDIDK
-104 AKKRLLSLLSAY
+104 AKEELLDLLSVY

-127 SDNDTL
+127 ADNNTL

-142 YGRSITEV
+142 YGRSITAV
-150 FKLQKQQLD
+150 FKLQKKEIE
-159 NATDSAEEYA
+159 NAESDAKKYA
-169 SAWQKVSSSITE
+169 SVWEKVSNSITE
-181 NREQQRKN
+181 NKEQQRKN

-198 KNIAFLDAQIERQ
+198 KNISFLDAQ
-211 KDLTNKYSLNIGENS
+211 
-226 DIAYQSKVLQG
+226 
-237 QLEIIRNHV
+237 
-246 QATKEFSEVEEKRIS
+246 
-261 LISQKNKELERRYQV
+261 
-276 EIKSERELAKEIETY
+276 
-291 QKQKDDFYKRNI
+291 
-303 SQFDLEIEKRKEES
+303 
-317 RAFSQA
+317 
-323 LREQMENEAQREKSL
+323 
-338 KKNIDFI
+338 
-345 DNLIEKQKDLNAKY
+345 IEKQKDLNAKY

-364 EDSKIAKDTR
+364 EDSKLAKETR

-446 EAIQKTLE
+446 EAIQKTFE

-648 TLKSVLD
+648 ALKSVLD

-661 EVVTSGN
+661 AVVTSGN

-739 NMNKAQRVTND
+739 SMNKAQEVTNE
-750 LMYAEGH
+750 LTKAEGH

-783 AQQAGESGLTDLAK
+783 AQQAGESGLMDLAK

-808 MLKSVGGAQ
+808 MLKSVGGVE
-817 TALGIIL
+817 TALGIFL
-824 SIILQIKSAKI
+824 SIILQIKSADI
-835 SEWTDD
+835 SKWTEGLYEKVFDVG
-841 LVSSISNVAK
+841 VSFEK
-851 ASKNLIP
+851 
-858 AMQTAYKSGG
+858 
-868 AFKAVMTGLWN
+868 
-879 INPLRWYTTLTLAYT
+879 LTLEMKKAQKAGGTFSAIATGITKIPITSWVSAGILVYT

-989 LEENALKNSLISATN
+989 LSNEASRVELQKGLDSAR
-1004 AAKESLEASI
+1004 ESLEASL
-1014 KSDAFGGIAGKL
+1014 KSTALGGIAGKL
-1026 GFRDIGISLPIDE
+1026 GVYRGDLSYTVRLTNVDE
-1039 LYNDAGK
+1039 VEETTGK
-1046 LTEVGEALS
+1046 LTELGQILSDLGLIDGERKPGQS
-1055 KVMGGFAEI
+1055 WTI
-1064 NTQLMGE
+1064 
-1071 KSGVPIL
+1071 
-1078 NRIFAPDDNSADEI
+1078 APDSLDSDGM

-1097 ALMLSKQALDAMT
+1097 SVSKALEKVDELGES
-1110 EGMSES
+1110 MSEAEIS
-1116 EREAVLA
+1116 AITSSSTYKSLTEIL
-1123 SDSYNKIEDELSR
+1123 KTMDE
-1136 LQQEGKVAAVVQAEV
+1136 EGKVAAVVQAEV

-1176 MQSTGLGDSFKGVV
+1176 MQSTGLGESFRGVV
-1190 EEMASQ
+1190 EQMASQ

-1217 AQNRAAGAAKLL
+1217 AQNRAAGEAKLL
-1229 QDASQ
+1229 QDASK

-1347 EEGAAMLQSKG
+1347 QEGAAMLQSKG

-1402 STAAKSYY
+1402 SAAAKSYY
-1410 DQETEAFERM
+1410 DQETEAFERI

-1512 SQKQAIEDAAN
+1512 SQKQAIEDAAD

-1548 RSEILE
+1548 RSKILE

-1627 ESIEDSIEA
+1627 ESIEDSIKA

-1647 IDEKIDALNE
+1647 IDEKINALNE

-1757 ASSERNAS
+1757 ASNERNAS

>member
-83 SDLTGEQSIISD
+83 SDLTGEQSIISN
-95 IFSKEDIDE
+95 IFSKEDIDK
-104 AKKRLLSLLSAY
+104 AKEELLDLLSVY

-133 KAAVTSIDD
+133 KAAITSIDD
-142 YGRSITEV
+142 YGGSITEV
-150 FKLQKQQLD
+150 FKLQKKEIE
-159 NATDSAEEYA
+159 NAESDVEKYA
-169 SAWQKVSSSITE
+169 SVWEKVSRSITE
-181 NREQQRKN
+181 NKEQQRKN

-198 KNIAFLDAQIERQ
+198 KNIAFLDAQIE
-211 KDLTNKYSLNIGENS
+211 
-226 DIAYQSKVLQG
+226 
-237 QLEIIRNHV
+237 
-246 QATKEFSEVEEKRIS
+246 
-261 LISQKNKELERRYQV
+261 
-276 EIKSERELAKEIETY
+276 
-291 QKQKDDFYKRNI
+291 
-303 SQFDLEIEKRKEES
+303 
-317 RAFSQA
+317 
-323 LREQMENEAQREKSL
+323 
-338 KKNIDFI
+338 
-345 DNLIEKQKDLNAKY
+345 KQKDLNAKY

-364 EDSKIAKDTR
+364 EYSEFAKETR
-374 EIQKQ
+374 ELQKQ
-379 LEIIREQVKESKNFT
+379 LEIIKEQVEKNKEFT
-394 ESEKQRTEELI
+394 ESEKKQTEEII

-446 EAIQKTLE
+446 EAIQKTFE

-489 TYGRSFEDA
+489 SYGRSFEDA

-586 KNAKLSFDETIG
+586 KNAKLSFDETVG

-648 TLKSVLD
+648 ALKSVLD

-661 EVVTSGN
+661 AVVTSGN

-783 AQQAGESGLTDLAK
+783 AQQAGESGLMDLAK

-808 MLKSVGGAQ
+808 MLKSVGGVE
-817 TALGIIL
+817 TALGIFL
-824 SIILQIKSAKI
+824 SIILQIKSADI
-835 SEWTDD
+835 SKWAEGLYEKVFDVG
-841 LVSSISNVAK
+841 VSFEK
-851 ASKNLIP
+851 
-858 AMQTAYKSGG
+858 
-868 AFKAVMTGLWN
+868 
-879 INPLRWYTTLTLAYT
+879 LTLEMKKAQKAGGTFSAIATGITKIPITSWASAGILVLT

-949 RAMLETSERL
+949 RVMLETSERL
-959 KSSLGDRAKVLE
+959 KSSLGDRAKALE

-989 LEENALKNSLISATN
+989 LSNEASRVELQKGLDSAR
-1004 AAKESLEASI
+1004 ESLEASL
-1014 KSDAFGGIAGKL
+1014 KSTALGGIAGKL
-1026 GFRDIGISLPIDE
+1026 GVYRGDLSYTVRLTNVDE
-1039 LYNDAGK
+1039 VEETTGK
-1046 LTEVGEALS
+1046 LTELGQILSDLGLIEGERKPGQS
-1055 KVMGGFAEI
+1055 WTI
-1064 NTQLMGE
+1064 
-1071 KSGVPIL
+1071 VPDSL
-1078 NRIFAPDDNSADEI
+1078 DSDGM

-1097 ALMLSKQALDAMT
+1097 SVSKALEKVDELGES
-1110 EGMSES
+1110 MSEAEIS
-1116 EREAVLA
+1116 AITSSSTYKSLTEIL
-1123 SDSYNKIEDELSR
+1123 KTMDE
-1136 LQQEGKVAAVVQAEV
+1136 EGKVAAVVQAEV

-1176 MQSTGLGDSFKGVV
+1176 MQSTGLGESFRGVV
-1190 EEMASQ
+1190 EQMASQ

-1229 QDASQ
+1229 QDASK

-1512 SQKQAIEDAAN
+1512 SQKQAIEDAAD

-1647 IDEKIDALNE
+1647 IDEKINALNE

-1757 ASSERNAS
+1757 ASNERNAS

>member
-22 PNQLEQIGKMTQKY
+22 PNQLEQVSKVTQKY
-36 AEEISNNFLRT
+36 AEEISQNFQNSI
-47 TSDFVDFDKM
+47 SDFMDFDKI
-57 ANQLSGSAPTFK
+57 ANQVSGSAPSFR
-69 RASEEVRQAIEGSF
+69 RASEQVREAIEKSF
-83 SDLTGEQSIISD
+83 SDLTGEQSIISNV
-95 IFSKEDIDE
+95 FSKKDIDE
-104 AKKRLLSLLSAY
+104 AKKELLDLISIY
-116 GRISKVKIDTD
+116 GRISKIKIDTD
-127 SDNDTL
+127 GGNDTL
-133 KAAVTSIDD
+133 KAAVTSVDD

-150 FKLQKQQLD
+150 FKLQKQKI
-159 NATDSAEEYA
+159 TDAEKDVDEYA
-169 SAWQKVSSSITE
+169 SVWKKVSSSIVE
-181 NREQQRKN
+181 NKEQQRKN

-198 KNIAFLDAQIERQ
+198 KNIAFLDAQIE
-211 KDLTNKYSLNIGENS
+211 
-226 DIAYQSKVLQG
+226 
-237 QLEIIRNHV
+237 
-246 QATKEFSEVEEKRIS
+246 
-261 LISQKNKELERRYQV
+261 
-276 EIKSERELAKEIETY
+276 
-291 QKQKDDFYKRNI
+291 
-303 SQFDLEIEKRKEES
+303 
-317 RAFSQA
+317 
-323 LREQMENEAQREKSL
+323 
-338 KKNIDFI
+338 
-345 DNLIEKQKDLNAKY
+345 KQKDLNAKY
-359 TVRHG
+359 ISRHG
-364 EDSKIAKDTR
+364 ESSNFAKETR
-374 EIQKQ
+374 ERQKQ
-379 LEIIREQVKESKNFT
+379 LEIIKEQVEKNREFT
-394 ESEKQRTEELI
+394 ESEKQKTEEII

-416 TVTSDKPNTFLKSLD
+416 ISTPEESNTFLKSLD
-431 AVKFLAVQKGAYLAE
+431 AVKLLAIQKGAHLAE
-446 EAIQKTLE
+446 EAIQKTFE

-473 NVDMGNF
+473 NVDMQSF

-489 TYGRSFEDA
+489 SYGRSFEDV
-498 GEVVLRFAQAGEN
+498 GEVVLRFAQSGEN

-540 IGIMQQ
+540 IGIMKQ
-546 WKMENEDFPLLI
+546 WKMENEDFPMLI
-558 DKINYTADNFAVT
+558 DKINYTADNYAVT

-586 KNAKLSFDETIG
+586 KNAKMSFDETVG

-603 REASGRTG
+603 KEASGRAG
-611 REVGNAL
+611 KEVGNAL
-618 NTLITYTQKAQMDGT
+618 NTLITYTQKAQMDGS

-648 TLKSVLD
+648 ALKSVLD

-668 EDIVDALM
+668 DEIVDSLM
-676 EQSDATSLLSDE
+676 KQSDATSLLSDE

-695 TDELAKIRET
+695 TDQLSKIRET
-705 ENQLNKEAIT
+705 ENQLNKESVSE
-715 DMEKQEI
+715 MEKQEI
-722 YETGKTLRRNYF
+722 YETAKTLRRNYF

-739 NMNKAQRVTND
+739 NMNKAQEVTNS
-750 LMYAEGH
+750 LMYAENH
-757 SMNENAKYMDTL
+757 SIKENAKYMDTL

-783 AQQAGESGLTDLAK
+783 AEQAGESGLTELAK

-808 MLKSVGGAQ
+808 MLKSVGGAR

-824 SIILQIKSAKI
+824 SIILQIKRADI
-835 SEWTDD
+835 SKWANGLKDSLLDTGKSFKDFIWYLFTAQKEMGEFKGTAFALSGIPIASWI
-841 LVSSISNVAK
+841 SIA
-851 ASKNLIP
+851 
-858 AMQTAYKSGG
+858 
-868 AFKAVMTGLWN
+868 
-879 INPLRWYTTLTLAYT
+879 TLAYT
-894 GITAAIKKANEEA
+894 GITAAIQKANEEA
-907 EKNRQEIIENAK
+907 EKNRQEIIESAK
-919 AEQQRVKSLSE
+919 ADQQKIKSLSE
-930 LEAKYN
+930 LESKYN
-936 ALASVENRTAEQD
+936 SLASVENRTMEQD
-949 RAMLETSERL
+949 REMLEVSEKL
-959 KSSLGDRAKVLE
+959 KHSLGDKAEALD
-971 GLTVGTGEYNQKL
+971 GLKVGTEEYTKAL
-984 REQIE
+984 KEQIDV
-989 LEENALKNSLISATN
+989 EEESLKNKLAAATM
-1004 AAKESLEASI
+1004 AAKESLEASA
-1014 KSDAFGGIAGKL
+1014 KSDAFGGIAGTL
-1026 GFRDIGISLPIDE
+1026 GVKDIGTFLPVSE
-1039 LYNDAGK
+1039 LQDVNGELTKTGEIFNDIFGTLERTQMLSGTEGTSFK
-1046 LTEVGEALS
+1046 L
-1055 KVMGGFAEI
+1055 K
-1064 NTQLMGE
+1064 
-1071 KSGVPIL
+1071 
-1078 NRIFAPDDNSADEI
+1078 PDTWDSDAI
-1092 LEYYD
+1092 LEYYNN
-1097 ALMLSKQALDAMT
+1097 LFLSKQALDAMT

-1116 EREAVLA
+1116 EREAFLA
-1123 SDSYNKIEDELSR
+1123 SESYKAIVGELTR
-1136 LQQEGKVAAVVQAEV
+1136 LEQEGKVAAVAQAEI
-1151 NKAFL
+1151 NQAFL
-1156 DLKDSIPDSA
+1156 DFKDSVPESA
-1166 SGFDEFIDKV
+1166 SGFKEFIDKI
-1176 MQSTGLGDSFKGVV
+1176 MQATGLGEGFRSVIED
-1190 EEMASQ
+1190 MASQ
-1196 SIPAFKNAVDE
+1196 YFPVFKNAMDE

-1229 QDASQ
+1229 QDASK

-1283 QLQLNREAYEKL
+1283 QLQLNKEAYEKL

-1310 ALNIAVQFQEEQEAI
+1310 ALNMAVQFQEEKEAI

-1347 EEGAAMLQSKG
+1347 EEGAAMLQGKG
-1358 WTEEATTAME
+1358 WTEEATAAME
-1368 EYINTVGQIIG
+1368 EYIKTVGQIIG
-1379 SVSKNFERSFP
+1379 SVSKNFESSLP

-1435 RSMTKSGKVS
+1435 RAMTKSGKVS

-1471 IEALNKQKQAINSV
+1471 IAALNKQKDSINKL
-1485 ADAQIEALNNRKES
+1485 ADAQIESLNSRKES
-1499 IENSYDSQRESLE
+1499 IEDSYDSQRESLE
-1512 SQKQAIEDAAN
+1512 SQKQAIEDAAD

-1554 DLDSAKRR
+1554 DLDSARRR

-1587 KLEDYDIEDQREA
+1587 KLEDYSIEDQREA
-1600 IEANKEAQLKAIEE
+1600 IEANKEAQIKSIEE
-1614 QMEALDRWHDSSI
+1614 QMDALDRWHDSSI
-1627 ESIEDSIEA
+1627 KSIEDSIKAIE
-1636 VEKQKEADLKA
+1636 EQKEADLKA

-1717 VYESELIQPITEEL
+1717 VYETELIQPISEEL
-1731 SMMGNIIT
+1731 SMMGDIVS
-1739 EYSSKMSTMR
+1739 EYSTKISNMR
-1749 KQLAEVES
+1749 KQLESVEQGKKQNM
-1757 ASSERNAS
+1757 SSR
-1765 SKSEYFNSR
+1765 SEYFNSR

>member
-36 AEEISNNFLRT
+36 AEEISNNFQRT
-47 TSDFVDFDKM
+47 TTDFMDFNKL

-69 RASEEVRQAIEGSF
+69 RASEEVRQAIEGGF

-104 AKKRLLSLLSAY
+104 AKERLLSLLSVY

-159 NATDSAEEYA
+159 NATDDAEEYA
-169 SAWQKVSSSITE
+169 SVWQKVSSSIIE

-198 KNIAFLDAQIERQ
+198 KNISFLDAQ
-211 KDLTNKYSLNIGENS
+211 
-226 DIAYQSKVLQG
+226 
-237 QLEIIRNHV
+237 
-246 QATKEFSEVEEKRIS
+246 
-261 LISQKNKELERRYQV
+261 
-276 EIKSERELAKEIETY
+276 
-291 QKQKDDFYKRNI
+291 
-303 SQFDLEIEKRKEES
+303 
-317 RAFSQA
+317 
-323 LREQMENEAQREKSL
+323 
-338 KKNIDFI
+338 
-345 DNLIEKQKDLNAKY
+345 IEKQKDLNAKY
-359 TVRHG
+359 TSKHG
-364 EDSKIAKDTR
+364 EYSEFAKETR
-374 EIQKQ
+374 ELQKQ
-379 LEIIREQVKESKNFT
+379 LEIIKEQVEKNKEFT
-394 ESEKQRTEELI
+394 ESEKKQTEEII

-446 EAIQKTLE
+446 EAIQKTFE

-648 TLKSVLD
+648 ALKSVLD

-661 EVVTSGN
+661 AVVTSGN

-783 AQQAGESGLTDLAK
+783 AQQAGESGLMDLAK

-808 MLKSVGGAQ
+808 MLKSVGGVE
-817 TALGIIL
+817 TALGIFL
-824 SIILQIKSAKI
+824 SIILQIKSADI
-835 SEWTDD
+835 SKWAEGLYEKVFDVG
-841 LVSSISNVAK
+841 VSFEK
-851 ASKNLIP
+851 
-858 AMQTAYKSGG
+858 
-868 AFKAVMTGLWN
+868 
-879 INPLRWYTTLTLAYT
+879 LTLEMKKAQKAGGTFSAIATGITKIPITSWASAGILVLT

-959 KSSLGDRAKVLE
+959 KSSLGDRAKALE

-989 LEENALKNSLISATN
+989 LEENALKNSLTSATN
-1004 AAKESLEASI
+1004 AAKESLEASV
-1014 KSDAFGGIAGKL
+1014 KSDSFGGVAGAL
-1026 GFRDIGISLPIDE
+1026 GFKDIGISLPTQE
-1039 LYNDAGK
+1039 LYEADGALSNIGKSLSEIMGSFSDMQSRWGDAGIGK
-1046 LTEVGEALS
+1046 
-1055 KVMGGFAEI
+1055 F
-1064 NTQLMGE
+1064 
-1071 KSGVPIL
+1071 
-1078 NRIFAPDDNSADEI
+1078 FAPDDSTADSI
-1092 LEYYD
+1092 MQYYD
-1097 ALMLSKQALDAMT
+1097 SLSLSKQALDAMT
-1110 EGMSES
+1110 KGMSES

-1123 SDSYNKIEDELSR
+1123 SETYRAVSDELSR
-1136 LQQEGKVAAVVQAEV
+1136 LEQEGKVAAVVQAEV

-1166 SGFDEFIDKV
+1166 SGFNEFIDKV
-1176 MQSTGLGDSFKGVV
+1176 MQSTGLGESFRGVV
-1190 EEMASQ
+1190 EQMASQ

-1229 QDASQ
+1229 QDASK

-1325 DFFRGSVDATADST
+1325 DFFRGSVDQTTDST
-1339 SVLTQALI
+1339 SALTQALI
-1347 EEGAAMLQSKG
+1347 QEGAAMLQSKG

-1368 EYINTVGQIIG
+1368 EYINTVGQIIA
-1379 SVSKNFERSFP
+1379 SVADNFKNSFP
-1390 KPSGATRAYKAA
+1390 KPSGATGAYKAA
-1402 STAAKSYY
+1402 SAAAKSYY

-1512 SQKQAIEDAAN
+1512 SQKQAIEDAAD

-1579 ELDREYQE
+1579 ELDREHQE

-1627 ESIEDSIEA
+1627 ESIEDSIKA

-1647 IDEKIDALNE
+1647 IDEKINALNE

>member
-12 TELDFDISKI
+12 TSLDFDISKI
-22 PNQLEQIGKMTQKY
+22 PNQLEQVSKVTQKY
-36 AEEISNNFLRT
+36 AEEISQNFQN
-47 TSDFVDFDKM
+47 SISNFMDFDKI
-57 ANQLSGSAPTFK
+57 ANQVSGSAPSFR
-69 RASEEVRQAIEGSF
+69 RASEQVREAIEKSF
-83 SDLTGEQSIISD
+83 SDLTGEQSIISNV
-95 IFSKEDIDE
+95 FSKKDIDE
-104 AKKRLLSLLSAY
+104 AKKELLDLLSIY
-116 GRISKVKIDTD
+116 GRISKIKIDTD
-127 SDNDTL
+127 SGNDTL
-133 KAAVTSIDD
+133 KVAVTSIDD

-159 NATDSAEEYA
+159 NATDDAEEYA
-169 SAWQKVSSSITE
+169 SVWQKVSSSITE

-198 KNIAFLDAQIERQ
+198 KNIAFLDAQIEKQ

-246 QATKEFSEVEEKRIS
+246 QLTKEFSEVEEKRIS

-276 EIKSERELAKEIETY
+276 EIKSERELAKEIETH

-303 SQFDLEIEKRKEES
+303 SQIDLEIEKRKEES

-359 TVRHG
+359 ISKHG
-364 EDSKIAKDTR
+364 QSSEFAKETK
-374 EIQKQ
+374 ELQKQ
-379 LEIIREQVKESKNFT
+379 LEIIKEQVEKNREFT
-394 ESEKQRTEELI
+394 ETEKQQTEEII

-416 TVTSDKPNTFLKSLD
+416 ISTPEESNTFLKSLD
-431 AVKFLAVQKGAYLAE
+431 AVKFLAIQKGAHLAE
-446 EAIQKTLE
+446 EAIQKTFE

-489 TYGRSFEDA
+489 SYGRSFEDV

-540 IGIMQQ
+540 IGIMKQ

-558 DKINYTADNFAVT
+558 DKINYTADNYAVT

-586 KNAKLSFDETIG
+586 KNAKMSFDETVG

-603 REASGRTG
+603 KEASGRAG
-611 REVGNAL
+611 KEVGNAL
-618 NTLITYTQKAQMDGT
+618 NTLITYTQKAQMDGS

-648 TLKSVLD
+648 ALKSVLD

-668 EDIVDALM
+668 DDIVDALM
-676 EQSDATSLLSDE
+676 KQSDATSLLSDE

-695 TDELAKIRET
+695 TDQLSQIRET
-705 ENQLNKEAIT
+705 ENQLNKESVSE
-715 DMEKQEI
+715 MEKQEI
-722 YETGKTLRRNYF
+722 YETAKTLRRNYF

-739 NMNKAQRVTND
+739 NMNRAQQVTNS
-750 LMYAEGH
+750 LMDAENH
-757 SMNENAKYMDTL
+757 SIKENAKYMDTL

-783 AQQAGESGLTDLAK
+783 AEQAGESGLTELAK

-808 MLKSVGGAQ
+808 MLKSVGGAE

-824 SIILQIKSAKI
+824 SIILQIKRADI
-835 SEWTDD
+835 SKWTED
-841 LVSSISNVAK
+841 LTKSVLGVGKSF
-851 ASKNLIP
+851 KNLSVV
-858 AMQTAYKSGG
+858 MNTAYKSGG
-868 AFKAVMTGLWN
+868 AFGAIATGISQIPIGSWLAVA
-879 INPLRWYTTLTLAYT
+879 TLAYT

-907 EKNRQEIIENAK
+907 EKNRQEIIESAK
-919 AEQQRVKSLSE
+919 ADQQKAKSLSE
-930 LEAKYN
+930 LESKYN
-936 ALASVENRTAEQD
+936 SLASVESRTMEQD
-949 RAMLETSERL
+949 KEMLEVSEKL
-959 KSSLGDRAKVLE
+959 KHSLGDKAEALD
-971 GLTVGTGEYNQKL
+971 GLKVGTEEYTKAL
-984 REQIE
+984 KEQIDV
-989 LEENALKNSLISATN
+989 EEESLKNKLTAATM
-1004 AAKESLEASI
+1004 AAKESLEASA
-1014 KSDAFGGIAGKL
+1014 KSDSFGGIAGAL
-1026 GFRDIGISLPIDE
+1026 GFKDIGVVLPNQE
-1039 LYNDAGK
+1039 LYEADGTLSSIGDSLSEIMGSFSDMYAQWGDAGIGK
-1046 LTEVGEALS
+1046 
-1055 KVMGGFAEI
+1055 F
-1064 NTQLMGE
+1064 
-1071 KSGVPIL
+1071 
-1078 NRIFAPDDNSADEI
+1078 FAPDDDTADSI
-1092 LEYYD
+1092 MDYYNK
-1097 ALMLSKQALDAMT
+1097 LYLSKQELDKLT

-1116 EREAVLA
+1116 EREAFLA
-1123 SDSYNKIEDELSR
+1123 SGTYRAVSDELSR
-1136 LQQEGKVAAVVQAEV
+1136 LEQEGKVVAVAQAEI
-1151 NKAFL
+1151 NQAFL
-1156 DLKDSIPDSA
+1156 DFKDSVPESA
-1166 SGFDEFIDKV
+1166 SGFDEFIDKI
-1176 MQSTGLGDSFKGVV
+1176 MEATGLGEGFRSVIED
-1190 EEMASQ
+1190 MASQ
-1196 SIPAFKNAVDE
+1196 YFPVFKNAMDE

-1229 QDASQ
+1229 QDASK

-1283 QLQLNREAYEKL
+1283 QLQLNKEAYEKL

-1310 ALNIAVQFQEEQEAI
+1310 ALNMAVQFQEEKEAI
-1325 DFFRGSVDATADST
+1325 DFFRGSVDKTTDST

-1347 EEGAAMLQSKG
+1347 EEGAAMLQGKG
-1358 WTEEATTAME
+1358 WTEEATAAME
-1368 EYINTVGQIIG
+1368 EYIKTVGQIIG
-1379 SVSKNFERSFP
+1379 SVSKNFESSFP

-1402 STAAKSYY
+1402 SVAAKSYY

-1471 IEALNKQKQAINSV
+1471 IEALNKQKQAISSV
-1485 ADAQIEALNNRKES
+1485 ADAQIKSLNSRKES
-1499 IENSYDSQRESLE
+1499 IEDSYDSQRESLE
-1512 SQKQAIEDAAN
+1512 SQKQAIEDAAD

-1539 REREEYLRN
+1539 REREDYLRN

-1554 DLDSAKRR
+1554 DLDSARRR

-1587 KLEDYDIEDQREA
+1587 KLEDYSIEDQREA
-1600 IEANKEAQLKAIEE
+1600 IEANKEAQIKSIEE
-1614 QMEALDRWHDSSI
+1614 QMDALDRWHDSSI
-1627 ESIEDSIEA
+1627 KSIEDSIKAIE
-1636 VEKQKEADLKA
+1636 EQKEADLKA

-1717 VYESELIQPITEEL
+1717 VYETELIQPISEEL
-1731 SMMGNIIT
+1731 SMMGDIVS
-1739 EYSSKMSTMR
+1739 EYSTKISNMR
-1749 KQLAEVES
+1749 KQLESVEQGKKQNM
-1757 ASSERNAS
+1757 SSR
-1765 SKSEYFNSR
+1765 SEYFNSR